1 MVHSLVY
8 PRPLIKHHYDGH
20 HGIDVYLQDNASPP
34 VWWRIAWEPV
44 KTKRPESRN
53 SVKIAVLKT
62 TRSVP
67 RSMLMNSIR
76 MTFDF
81 WTAHY
86 IVLLDNKCHVWRMF
100 YIWFM
105 SWNALDVLLCC
116 LVMFV
121 SSTELHSLVANSNQT
136 LFAWLDQYH
145 WPRSL
150 SNMRKWSS
158 LSSAIKYDKQYYN
171 Y

>member
-20 HGIDVYLQDNASPP
+20 HGIDVYLQDNAFPP

-44 KTKRPESRN
+44 VTKRPESRN

-62 TRSVP
+62 TRSVR

-81 WTAHY
+81 KLLITLFYWTINAMFDVCFTY
-86 IVLLDNKCHVWRMF
+86 DLCLGMPSMF
-100 YIWFM
+100 YCVVWWCLFQVRNYTVWLLIATRPCLRGWTSTTDPGACQIWG
-105 SWNALDVLLCC
+105 SDRLCQ
-116 LVMFV
+116 V
-121 SSTELHSLVANSNQT
+121 Q
-136 LFAWLDQYH
+136 
-145 WPRSL
+145 
-150 SNMRKWSS
+150 
-158 LSSAIKYDKQYYN
+158 
-171 Y
+171 